1 MHMMT
6 IRDALN
12 KAMHELMAAHDTMV
26 VMGEDIVGG
35 ASPDGADELG
45 GPFGVTRG
53 LAAQFGRERVID
65 TPISEAAFL
74 GMATGAA
81 MTGLRPVV
89 EIMFCDFLGVCFDQ
103 LMNQTAKLRFL
114 SNGRVK
120 LPLVIR
126 TTMGAGD
133 GSGATHS
140 QSLHGLAAS
149 IPGLIVAAPA
159 TAADAAGLLK
169 SAVES
174 DAPVMLFEHKG
185 LYGLEGAVADG
196 LPAVPLGKG
205 RIALPGSDVTIVAT
219 SAMLHQALMASD
231 ELAAAG
237 IKAEVIDPRTIQPL
251 DSGMILESLK
261 KTGRLLVV
269 DEGAAFG
276 GFADA
281 VLSVAAQ
288 EAFGALKAAP
298 KALTPLHS
306 PVPYGRKAEAA
317 WLPEAHDIVT
327 AVRAMFGA

>member
-1 MHMMT
+1 MAKMT

-12 KAMHELMAAHDTMV
+12 TAMHELMAEHGNMV
-26 VMGEDIVGG
+26 VLGEDIVGG
-35 ASPDGADELG
+35 ASADGTDEMG

-53 LAAQFGRERVID
+53 LAAKFGRARVID

-89 EIMFCDFLGVCFDQ
+89 EIMFSDFLGVCFDQ

-149 IPGLIVAAPA
+149 IPGLMVAAPA

-169 SAVES
+169 AALAS

-185 LYGLEGAVADG
+185 LYGLESEVPDG
-196 LPAVPLGKG
+196 LPAVGLGEG
-205 RIALPGSDVTIVAT
+205 RIARAGEHVTIVAA
-219 SAMLHQALMASD
+219 SAMLHQALRAAD
-231 ELAAAG
+231 TLAADG
-237 IKAEVIDPRTIQPL
+237 FNVEVIDPRTIQPL
-251 DSGMILESLK
+251 DAKLILSSVM
-261 KTGRLLVV
+261 KTGHLLVV

-281 VLSVAAQ
+281 VLSLAAQ
-288 EAFGALKAAP
+288 EAFGALKVAP
-298 KALTPLHS
+298 RALTPLHT
-306 PVPYGRKAEAA
+306 PVPYGRAAEAA
-317 WLPEAHDIVT
+317 WLPNADNIVT
-327 AVRAMFGA
+327 AIKAMLAD

>member
-1 MHMMT
+1 MQMMT

-12 KAMHELMAAHDTMV
+12 AAMHDLMAAHDTMV

-35 ASPDGADELG
+35 TSPDGADELG

-53 LAAQFGRERVID
+53 LAAKFGRERVID
-65 TPISEAAFL
+65 TPISEVAFL

-114 SNGRVK
+114 SAGRVK

-169 SAVES
+169 AAFAS

-196 LPAVPLGKG
+196 LPAVKLGEG
-205 RIALPGSDVTIVAT
+205 RVALPGRDITIVAT
-219 SAMLHQALMASD
+219 SAMLHQALVASD
-231 ELAAAG
+231 QLADAG

-251 DSGMILESLK
+251 DAKLILSSVA
-261 KTGRLLVV
+261 KTGHLLVV
-269 DEGAAFG
+269 DEGAAFA

-281 VLSVAAQ
+281 VLSLVAR
-288 EAFGALKAAP
+288 EGFGALKAAP
-298 KALTPLHS
+298 KALTPLHT
-306 PVPYGRKAEAA
+306 PVPYGRAAEAA
-317 WLPEAHDIVT
+317 WLPNADNIVT
-327 AVRAMFGA
+327 AARAMLAG